1 MRPIVAEQ
9 LMPAPASAVFGFLA
23 DLENH
28 ARLAPGS
35 VDVLG
40 LERGPDLQARALVR
54 LTGPLGIRRSA
65 RTELRPH
72 GPESVSGR
80 AMVGP
85 RTRVSVEWTIERRD
99 GGSFVSLCAS
109 VDAASV
115 ADGLLLRLGG
125 GRWLLRQFGAALDRL
140 AAELA
145 AAPVADRGSY
155 PVGEPS
161 LSAARP

>member
-1 MRPIVAEQ
+1 MKPIVAERS
-9 LMPAPASAVFGFLA
+9 MSAPAGAVFGFLA

-35 VDVLG
+35 VDVLD
-40 LERGPDLQARALVR
+40 LERGPDGHARALVR
-54 LTGPLGIRRSA
+54 LTGPLRIRRTA

-72 GPESVSGR
+72 GPDSVSGR
-80 AMVGP
+80 AMVGE
-85 RTRVSVEWTIERRD
+85 RTRVSVEWTIASREE
-99 GGSFVSLCAS
+99 GSFVSLCAS
-109 VDAASV
+109 VGAASV

-125 GRWLLRQFGAALDRL
+125 GHWLRRQFGAALGRL

-145 AAPVADRGSY
+145 AAPAAGRGSY
-155 PVGEPS
+155 AVGEPS